1 MIIYFSTK
9 TEYRHCSSPI
19 AWDRACD
26 FRGSAPAKR
35 AARGRSSIYLAHR
48 GPFDVGIRSFC
59 AEESR
64 HRSDRTAAR
73 SGLVFVSAS
82 DCLGAMY

>member
-1 MIIYFSTK
+1 MIVFFSTK
-9 TEYRHCSSPI
+9 AGYRHCSSPI

-35 AARGRSSIYLAHR
+35 AARERSNLYFAHR
-48 GPFDVGIRSFC
+48 GPFDVGIGHSC

-64 HRSDRTAAR
+64 DRRDSTAAR